1 MGRWAWRSNAARS
14 RVRGVRAV
22 SAIQK
27 VDPVASLRDQI
38 GEALST
44 AIISGELSPGTL
56 VSVPTLAAQFSV
68 SATPVREAML
78 DLEQRGFVTS
88 VRNKGFRVTEVSEK
102 DLREIIEIRQ
112 LLELS
117 AMRELADGFP
127 IETMPRWRALADEI
141 SVHADNANLTGFIER
156 DRDFHLG
163 LLALH
168 GNARLV
174 GLVRE
179 LRQQTRMVNLARMA
193 RSPKLSV
200 SAHEHHVMLDLLEK
214 RDRAQLED
222 LVILHLSHVIDWW
235 SGSTESEE

>member
-1 MGRWAWRSNAARS
+1 M
-14 RVRGVRAV
+14 AV

-27 VDPVASLRDQI
+27 VEPVASLRDQI
-38 GEALST
+38 AEALST
-44 AIISGELSPGTL
+44 AIIAGEISPGVL

-68 SATPVREAML
+68 SATPVREATL
-78 DLEQRGFVTS
+78 DLQQRGFVTS
-88 VRNKGFRVTEVSEK
+88 VRNQGFRVTEVSEK

-117 AMRELADGFP
+117 ALGELADGLP

-141 SVHADNANLTGFIER
+141 SVHANNANFTGFIER

-179 LRQQTRMVNLARMA
+179 LRQQTRIVNLARMA
-193 RSPKLSV
+193 RSAMLSL

-235 SGSTESEE
+235 SGTAGDE